1 MICPGSTFSSS
12 LPLLPRSV
20 QVLVHQHAVLGLQL
34 PLQPLQLLRV
44 HRLLLLLI
52 YSLVLLQAP
61 SPELLLRLSRAN

>member
-1 MICPGSTFSSS
+1 MICPRSTSSSS

-20 QVLVHQHAVLGLQL
+20 QVLVHQYAVLGLQL

-44 HRLLLLLI
+44 YRLLLLLI

-61 SPELLLRLSRAN
+61 SSELLLRLSRAN